1 MRGADLSGA
10 CNRRLM
16 ASCTVM
22 TLPRGVLSEPCTEM
36 ASVVGDGSGNRIDV
50 LSIVISWFGVDM
62 TGCLVECTVHG

>member
-10 CNRRLM
+10 CSKRLM

-36 ASVVGDGSGNRIDV
+36 ASVVGDGSGNRMDV
-50 LSIVISWFGVDM
+50 LFIGVAGVWGGDI
-62 TGCLVECTVHG
+62 TCYLL